1 MIDRVRRFVGL
12 FASRYQDY
20 AELFAAKSL
29 EETLAWA
36 KRNRLLGFN
45 QSVVRLRILYAL
57 VNAFQATHF
66 IETGTYHGATS
77 ICAHRGLGMQVWTCE
92 ISRWNSWVTK
102 ALVCGLR
109 DIEAVRAD
117 SRLFLQHVVSRL
129 RKTRNV
135 QPFFYLDAHADINKQ
150 NCPILEEISLVSTV
164 DSFLAVID
172 DFEVPGRP
180 FRFGRY
186 GSIGLNV
193 DLIHGPLLRS
203 GIGRVFFP
211 AYAPQLEQGIAQAG
225 YAVFFRSSV
234 LENYMRKDFF
244 PLNLLQCCELAD
256 GRLSE
261 SCASS

>member
-1 MIDRVRRFVGL
+1 MIDRVRRFIGL

-20 AELFAAKSL
+20 AELFAAKNL
-29 EETLAWA
+29 EETLVWA

-45 QSVVRLRILYAL
+45 QSVIRLRILYAL
-57 VNAFQATHF
+57 VSAFQASHF
-66 IETGTYHGATS
+66 IKTGTYRGDHEHLRPSETGEASLGMRDFSVEQLGHKGARLRS
-77 ICAHRGLGMQVWTCE
+77 SRHRGG
-92 ISRWNSWVTK
+92 SRGQP
-102 ALVCGLR
+102 LVLTAC
-109 DIEAVRAD
+109 
-117 SRLFLQHVVSRL
+117 VSRL

-135 QPFFYLDAHADINKQ
+135 QPFFYLDAHAGNEQ
-150 NCPILEEISLVSTV
+150 SCPILEEISLVGTG

-186 GSIGLNV
+186 GSIRLNV

-211 AYAPQLEQGIAQAG
+211 AYAPQLEQGIAQTG

-244 PLNLLQCCELAD
+244 PLNLLQSCELAD